1 MDVNQIQVI
10 TIDDVMREHM
20 TWLIATLPI
29 IYAAIAGAGI
39 RLLLVRAEPF
49 WMRTQN
55 AAAGVLLALTLADT
69 TAALFTNGNYGTG
82 YAVVYGMVGRELFIT
97 LYDFVHDKAAPVM
110 MSALAH
116 YFPFLFTKDDEDNH
130 DNT

>member
-1 MDVNQIQVI
+1 MDVTQIQVI

-55 AAAGVLLALTLADT
+55 AAAGILLALTLAET
-69 TAALFTNGNYGTG
+69 TATLFTNGNYGTG

-97 LYDFVHDKAAPVM
+97 IYEFVHDKATPVLM
-110 MSALAH
+110 AAMRH
-116 YFPFLFTKDDEDNH
+116 YFPFLFTKDDEDQS
-130 DNT
+130 